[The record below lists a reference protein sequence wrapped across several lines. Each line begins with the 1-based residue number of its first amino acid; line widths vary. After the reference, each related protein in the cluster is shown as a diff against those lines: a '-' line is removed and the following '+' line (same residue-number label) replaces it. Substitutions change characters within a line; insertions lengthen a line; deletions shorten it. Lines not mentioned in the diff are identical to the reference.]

1 MKIRINRTIKL
12 SLLVTLAAGF
22 ILGMN
27 LGERNVHAYSG
38 GPPASRTGAPAF
50 GASIPVE
57 QTCATSGC
65 HTGTNNLNDG
75 QATFKITA
83 PASYV
88 PGQTYLIT
96 VSLKRGTSMP
106 AAGFQLAVLDTVGAN
121 AGTLSLVD
129 PNSTVYTFT
138 QGSVGTVFRRYVTHQ
153 TSAYPSAVAGSG
165 QADWQFNW
173 TAPATRQGKITF
185 YAAGNAAS
193 GTAGAALDF
202 IYTTSTA
209 VTPDVVTQNSASGT
223 TSNLTPNGI
232 GSAYG
237 IELATTTA
245 SGTDTDPNTAGIQ
258 LPTAL
263 GGTTVTVKD
272 SAGTSRLAPLFFV
285 SAGQINYQIPNGTAA
300 GAATVS
306 IQNGFG
312 VTSTGSITIASVA
325 PGVFTVL
332 QNGTG
337 LAAAE
342 IQRVAGQVQT
352 FEPTVDGSLNAI
364 PIDWKNA
371 NDTLFLVLYGT
382 GIRNV
387 SALTTVNLKIGNTTF
402 TNLPAVYAG
411 SQNFFVGVD
420 QVNIQLPR
428 TLVGS
433 GLVDAVLTVDGK
445 NANTFKLNFK

>member
-27 LGERNVHAYSG
+27 LGEKNVHAYSG

-57 QTCATSGC
+57 QTCSSSGC
-65 HTGTNNLNDG
+65 HSGTNNVNDG
-75 QATFKITA
+75 QATFKITT

-88 PGQTYLIT
+88 PGQTYTLT

-106 AAGFQLAVLDTVGAN
+106 AAGFQLTALDSTGA
-121 AGTLSLVD
+121 
-129 PNSTVYTFT
+129 
-138 QGSVGTVFRRYVTHQ
+138 SVGTLADFNSNITFVTTGLWGTVNRSYIEHQ

-165 QADWQFNW
+165 QADWQIKW
-173 TAPATRQGKITF
+173 TAPATRMGKVSF
-185 YAAGNAAS
+185 YAAGNAANGS
-193 GTAGAALDF
+193 GNLGDF
-202 IYTTSTA
+202 IYTTSA
-209 VTPDVVTQNSASGT
+209 SMTPDVVTQNSASGT
-223 TSNLTPNGI
+223 TSDLTPNGI

-237 IELATTTA
+237 VELATQTA
-245 SGTDTDPNTAGIQ
+245 TATDTDPNTAGIQ
-258 LPTAL
+258 LPTTL
-263 GGTTVTVKD
+263 GGTTVSVKD
-272 SAGTSRLAPLFFV
+272 SASTSRTAALFFV
-285 SAGQINYQIPNGTAA
+285 SPGQVNYQIPNGTVA
-300 GAATVS
+300 GVATVT
-306 IQNGFG
+306 ITNGSG
-312 VTSTGSITIASVA
+312 GQSTGSVTIASVA

-342 IQRVAGQVQT
+342 VQRVAGQVQT
-352 FEPTVDGSLNAI
+352 FEPTAQFTGGAWAAI
-364 PIDWKNA
+364 PIDWKNPT
-371 NDTLFLVLYGT
+371 DSLYLVLYGT
-382 GIRNV
+382 GVRNV
-387 SALTTVNLKIGNTTF
+387 SVLTTVNLKIGNTTF

-420 QVNIQLPR
+420 QVNVLLPR